1 MKAKKKN
8 GKKAMK
14 TLGIILAIIVVITIA
29 TIIANKV
36 YVNNTIEYIK
46 TLPSVENTDRLQVE
60 KDADGYYTIISDR
73 DIKVVQLTDVHIGG
87 GWMGKAKDLRLSM
100 PLLQ

>member
-60 KDADGYYTIISDR
+60 KDADG
-73 DIKVVQLTDVHIGG
+73 
-87 GWMGKAKDLRLSM
+87 
-100 PLLQ
+100 

>member
-46 TLPSVENTDRLQVE
+46 TFLEIAE
-60 KDADGYYTIISDR
+60 KF
-73 DIKVVQLTDVHIGG
+73 IKPRIKGE
-87 GWMGKAKDLRLSM
+87 
-100 PLLQ
+100 